1 MGKHVS
7 IGGARLSWDL
17 YLLIVIVVVVVTSVA
32 VVVVGVVAV
41 GGRSHGGIH

>member
-1 MGKHVS
+1 MS

-17 YLLIVIVVVVVTSVA
+17 YLLIVIVVVVVTSV
-32 VVVVGVVAV
+32 VGVVVGVVTV